1 MPGAEE
7 GTRRRL
13 RVGLRRLAVPAA
25 GLAIVIATFV
35 FFLPQVASYRDVWS
49 VVSELSW
56 EEIAMLAAATVLN
69 VATFAPP
76 WMAALPGLGFGQA
89 LAMTQ
94 ASTALSIVVPA
105 GAAVGMAGS
114 YAMLRS
120 RRFDQ
125 RSVATAVTLTGVWN
139 QLSTLCFPAVALLV
153 LALDG
158 GRDPLL
164 TTVAVVAFTAFVVIV
179 TGLALVLSSDQLA
192 RGVGDVAAR
201 IATRARRVIRKNPVS
216 WGNEAFVHFRHV
228 ASRLVR
234 RRWHVLTLAALVGH
248 LTVFAL
254 LVACLRVLD
263 VPADDVSLAEAFAAW
278 SLVRVLGMLPLTPGG
293 LGVVE
298 LGLTGALVGFG
309 GDNAAVVAAVLV
321 YRFLQLAPTL
331 VLGLLAAATWKKHHP
346 DAGAAS
352 DHYT

>member
-1 MPGAEE
+1 M
-7 GTRRRL
+7 
-13 RVGLRRLAVPAA
+13 PAA
-25 GLAIVIATFV
+25 GVAVVVATFV
-35 FFLPQVASYRDVWS
+35 LFLPRIASYREAWD

-56 EEIAMLAAATVLN
+56 QEIAVLAAATVLN

-76 WMAALPGLGFGQA
+76 WMAALPGLGFRQA

-120 RRFDQ
+120 WGFDQ

-139 QLSTLCFPAVALLV
+139 QLSTLCFPAVALLA
-153 LALDG
+153 LALGG

-164 TTVAVVAFTAFVVIV
+164 TTVAVIGFTAFVVIV
-179 TGLALVLSSDQLA
+179 TGLALALSSDQLA

-201 IATRARRVIRKNPVS
+201 IGNRVRRVIRKGPVAWDS
-216 WGNEAFVHFRHV
+216 EAFVHFRHV

-234 RRWHVLTLAALVGH
+234 RRWHVLTITALIGH
-248 LTVFAL
+248 LTVFVL

-263 VPADDVSLAEAFAAW
+263 VPAEDVSLAEAFAAW

-346 DAGAAS
+346 EAPTAS
-352 DHYT
+352 DWYT